1 MGKPFLFVRKK
12 EIIIVSIILLIAG
25 SYSLLLFQQSI
36 AEQNI
41 RDSLFLSHRNNQIEI
56 TKGVSEHSSS
66 DLRLIGSILQ
76 GLSDSNYL
84 QQGELYGDRVGNL
97 IEERFNQI
105 NNISKV
111 DGLFI
116 ADKNNIITYNK
127 VAEGQRSFVNIN
139 ISLRDYVNETRSTL
153 NPVFSNGFKG
163 IDGTFKIA
171 LTYPLINKDTE
182 EYLGMVGV
190 EIPSVDFFARYGN
203 VYNIDSQ
210 FLVAYDK
217 NSNYISTPRTNFLG
231 KSIFSDEVQRF
242 FNFNDIQNKYYQN
255 VFYDRLF
262 GGYAIYDFGTGERLN
277 TGYPVSVDKKSIYF
291 VFIITPTASVY
302 SDINETL
309 FAERSKFFL
318 LIAGITAA
326 IVILVLFLVKLN
338 SILNERIKRRT
349 KDLEESNK
357 LLKIANEQLNVHDNM
372 QKEFINIAAHELRT
386 PTQAI
391 SGNLELIKMTY
402 VPSLFQASSTGQKNN
417 NIDKDFEKLFKD
429 KNRLNDFAL
438 GLISTYRNAQRLE
451 KLVNNILDISRIESN
466 RLELHKESFNL
477 NEKIQNVIKDVHTK
491 TNLSSHHANSSTPV
505 DIVFEPQ
512 EDPITVFAD
521 KIRIFEVLS
530 NLINNAIKF
539 SNGKPITISAKTF
552 QKNEIGSIK
561 SNLNSKLVDIENR
574 RENKDKRMM
583 VVVVSIR
590 DLGKGIDSDILPRLF
605 TKFATKSDRGT
616 GLGLYIAKSIIEAHG
631 GNIWA
636 QNNYD
641 GDDGATFSFSLPIG
655 HGFNN

>member
-1 MGKPFLFVRKK
+1 MGKCFLFVGKK
-12 EIIIVSIILLIAG
+12 EITIVSIILLIAG
-25 SYSLLLFQQSI
+25 SYSLLFFHQSI

-56 TKGVSEHSSS
+56 TKGVSEHVSS
-66 DLRLIGSILQ
+66 DLGLIASILQ

-105 NNISKV
+105 NNISKI

-116 ADKNNIITYNK
+116 ADKNSIITYNK
-127 VAEGQRSFVNIN
+127 VAEGQRSFVNID
-139 ISLRDYVNETRSTL
+139 ISLREYVNETKSNL

-163 IDGTFKIA
+163 IDGTYKIA
-171 LTYPLINKDTE
+171 LTYPIINRETG
-182 EYLGMVGV
+182 EYVGMVGV

-203 VYNIDSQ
+203 VYNINSQ
-210 FLVAYDK
+210 FMVAYDK

-231 KSIFSDEVQRF
+231 KSLFSDEVQRF

-255 VFYDRLF
+255 VFDDRVF
-262 GGYAIYDFGTGERLN
+262 SGYAIYDFGTGERLN
-277 TGYPVSVDKKSIYF
+277 TGYPVSVDRKSIYF

-309 FAERSKFFL
+309 SAERSKFFL
-318 LIAGITAA
+318 LIAGITVA

-357 LLKIANEQLNVHDNM
+357 RLKIANEQLNIHDSM
-372 QKEFINIAAHELRT
+372 QKEFINITAHELRT

-391 SGNLELIKMTY
+391 SGNLELIKMIY
-402 VPSLFQASSTGQKNN
+402 VPSIFQPSSLGQNSIRAELERLVKDE
-417 NIDKDFEKLFKD
+417 DKLHDFIY
-429 KNRLNDFAL
+429 
-438 GLISTYRNAQRLE
+438 GLVSAYRNAQRLE
-451 KLVNNILDISRIESN
+451 KLVNDILDTSRIESN

-477 NEKIQNVIKDVHTK
+477 NEKIQNVIKDLHTK
-491 TNLSSHHANSSTPV
+491 TNLSSLHGGSPTPI
-505 DIVFEPQ
+505 DIVFEPKK
-512 EDPITVFAD
+512 DPITVSAD

-539 SNGKPITISAKTF
+539 SNDKPITISAKVIP
-552 QKNEIGSIK
+552 KNGIGSIK
-561 SNLNSKLVDIENR
+561 CNFNSKLVEIENTI
-574 RENKDKRMM
+574 ENKDEKMM
-583 VVVVSIR
+583 VVVSIR
-590 DLGKGIDSDILPRLF
+590 DMGKGIDFDILPRLF
-605 TKFATKSDRGT
+605 TKFVTKSDQGT

-636 QNNYD
+636 ENNKD
-641 GDDGATFSFSLPIG
+641 GKGTTFYFTLPLK
-655 HGFNN
+655 

>member
-1 MGKPFLFVRKK
+1 MEKPFLLVRKK
-12 EIIIVSIILLIAG
+12 EITIVSIILLIAG
-25 SYSLLLFQQSI
+25 SYSLLFFQQSI

-56 TKGVSEHSSS
+56 TKGLSEHVSS
-66 DLRLIGSILQ
+66 DLRLIASILQ
-76 GLSDSNYL
+76 GLSDSIYL

-105 NNISKV
+105 NNISKI
-111 DGLFI
+111 DGFFI

-127 VAEGQRSFVNIN
+127 VAEGQRSFVNID
-139 ISLRDYVNETRSTL
+139 ISLREYVNETKSTL

-163 IDGTFKIA
+163 IDGTYKIA
-171 LTYPLINKDTE
+171 LTYPIINKDTG

-210 FLVAYDK
+210 FFVAYDK
-217 NSNYISTPRTNFLG
+217 NSNYVSTPRINFLG
-231 KSIFSDEVQRF
+231 KSLFSDEVQRF

-255 VFYDRLF
+255 IFADRLF
-262 GGYAIYDFGTGERLN
+262 SSYALYDFGTGERLN
-277 TGYPVSVDKKSIYF
+277 TGYPVSVDGKSIYF

-309 FAERSKFFL
+309 SAERSKFFL

-338 SILNERIKRRT
+338 SILNEQIKRRT

-357 LLKIANEQLNVHDNM
+357 RLKMANEQLNIHDSM

-391 SGNLELIKMTY
+391 SGNLELIKMIY
-402 VPSLFQASSTGQKNN
+402 IPSLFQSSSNRQNSN
-417 NIDKDFEKLFKD
+417 NIDKDFEILFKD
-429 KNRLNDFAL
+429 KNRLNDFAF
-438 GLISTYRNAQRLE
+438 GLVSTYRNAQRLE
-451 KLVNNILDISRIESN
+451 KLVNDILNTSRIESN
-466 RLELHKESFNL
+466 QLELHKESFNL
-477 NEKIQNVIKDVHTK
+477 NEKIQNVIKDVHNK
-491 TNLSSHHANSSTPV
+491 TNLSSNHGDSPPPI
-505 DIVFEPQ
+505 DIIFEPK
-512 EDPITVFAD
+512 EDPITISAD

-539 SNGKPITISAKTF
+539 SNGKPITISAKVI
-552 QKNEIGSIK
+552 QNNGIGSIK
-561 SNLNSKLVDIENR
+561 CNLNSKLVNIENT
-574 RENKDKRMM
+574 RENKDEKMM

-590 DLGKGIDSDILPRLF
+590 DMGKGIDLDILPRLF
-605 TKFATKSDRGT
+605 TKFTTKSDQGT

-636 QNNYD
+636 ENNED
-641 GDDGATFSFSLPIG
+641 GKGATFYFTLPLK
-655 HGFNN
+655 

>member
-25 SYSLLLFQQSI
+25 SYSLLFFQQSI

-56 TKGVSEHSSS
+56 TKGVSEHISS
-66 DLRLIGSILQ
+66 DLRLISSILQ
-76 GLSDSNYL
+76 GLSDSSYL
-84 QQGELYGDRVGNL
+84 QQGELYGDKVASL

-127 VAEGQRSFVNIN
+127 VAEGQRSFVNID
-139 ISLRDYVNETRSTL
+139 ISLREYVNETRSTL

-163 IDGTFKIA
+163 IDGTYKIA
-171 LTYPLINKDTE
+171 LTYPIINKDTK

-190 EIPSVDFFARYGN
+190 EIPSVDFISRYGN

-217 NSNYISTPRTNFLG
+217 NSNYISTPRTDFLG
-231 KSIFSDEVQRF
+231 KRLFSDEVQRF

-255 VFYDRLF
+255 VFDGRQS

-277 TGYPVSVDKKSIYF
+277 TGYPVSVDNKSIYF

-309 FAERSKFFL
+309 SAERSKFFL

-357 LLKIANEQLNVHDNM
+357 RLKMANEQLNIHDNM

-391 SGNLELIKMTY
+391 SGNLELMKMAY
-402 VPSLFQASSTGQKNN
+402 IPSLFQASSTGQNSN
-417 NIDKDFEKLFKD
+417 NIDKDFEILFKD
-429 KNRLNDFAL
+429 KNRLNDFAF

-477 NEKIQNVIKDVHTK
+477 NEKIQNVIKDIHTK

-505 DIVFEPQ
+505 DIVFKPQ
-512 EDPITVFAD
+512 GDPITVFAD

-539 SNGKPITISAKTF
+539 SNGKPITISAKVIP
-552 QKNEIGSIK
+552 KNEIGSIK

-574 RENKDKRMM
+574 RENKDKMMM
-583 VVVVSIR
+583 VVIVSIR
-590 DLGKGIDSDILPRLF
+590 DMGKGIDSDILPRLF
-605 TKFATKSDRGT
+605 TKFATKSERGT

-641 GDDGATFSFSLPIG
+641 GDNGATFSFSLPIG